1 MVNKRLSL
9 YLFLFTLIFHG
20 CSTNLKST
28 VSLSALTVET
38 PNCGN
43 STCRIKTEYS
53 VYYTKPPETISLK
66 VSENGFDVVCYAEG
80 GAPENLAVD
89 AKVDFVSHPL
99 SCPELNEEKVL
110 NEKYLVKKVELEK
123 KANEEVLK
131 TQTEPLN
138 NEEDLALLKQL
149 EELFEQGLISEIV
162 YKKEKA
168 LIENKTQE

>member
-1 MVNKRLSL
+1 MK
-9 YLFLFTLIFHG
+9 
-20 CSTNLKST
+20 
-28 VSLSALTVET
+28 
-38 PNCGN
+38 
-43 STCRIKTEYS
+43 
-53 VYYTKPPETISLK
+53 
-66 VSENGFDVVCYAEG
+66 
-80 GAPENLAVD
+80 
-89 AKVDFVSHPL
+89 
-99 SCPELNEEKVL
+99 
-110 NEKYLVKKVELEK
+110 K